1 MGHNE
6 AMKKKV
12 NLTIII
18 EKDED
23 GLFVASVPALR
34 GCFTQ
39 AKTYEELIPRIK
51 EAVALYLEDES
62 SDIFQNTFVSVQ
74 QMEFSL

>member
-1 MGHNE
+1 MGYS
-6 AMKKKV
+6 
-12 NLTIII
+12 L
-18 EKDED
+18 D

-39 AKTYEELIPRIK
+39 AKTYEELISRIK

>member
-1 MGHNE
+1 
-6 AMKKKV
+6 MKKKV
-12 NLTIII
+12 NLTILI

-74 QMEFSL
+74 QVEFSL

>member
-1 MGHNE
+1 
-6 AMKKKV
+6 MKKKV

>member
-1 MGHNE
+1 
-6 AMKKKV
+6 MKKKV
-12 NLTIII
+12 NLTILI

>member
-1 MGHNE
+1 
-6 AMKKKV
+6 MKKKV
-12 NLTIII
+12 NLTVLI

-23 GLFVASVPALR
+23 GIFVASVPALR

-51 EAVALYLEDES
+51 EAITLYLEDES
-62 SDIFQNTFVSVQ
+62 CDSFQNTFVGVQ
-74 QMEFSL
+74 QMEFRL

>member
-1 MGHNE
+1 
-6 AMKKKV
+6 MKKKV
-12 NLTIII
+12 NITVLI

-23 GLFVASVPALR
+23 GIFVASVPALQ

-51 EAVALYLEDES
+51 EAIALYLEDENCDS
-62 SDIFQNTFVSVQ
+62 FQNTFVGVQ
-74 QMEFSL
+74 QMEFRL

>member
-1 MGHNE
+1 
-6 AMKKKV
+6 MKKKV
-12 NLTIII
+12 NLTILI

-23 GLFVASVPALR
+23 GVFVASVPALR

-39 AKTYEELIPRIK
+39 VKTYEELIPRIK
-51 EAVALYLEDES
+51 EVVTLYLEDES
-62 SDIFQNTFVSVQ
+62 SDIFQNTFVGVQ